1 MASRIWAP
9 PRPPSKPTHTPTME
23 AVSVPGMVPRQGWC
37 SLHASTSAPSLPP
50 SLFLPFFPASISQAI
65 NSHPASSWAPAPY
78 FNHQS
83 PVADFKHISAQLLNP
98 GNNMSMDAELFMSPV
113 TKMAISIGL
122 HRRRRSSLSQ
132 GVPTTCAA
140 RFPSFIRKG
149 HHFSL
154 IIVSVSSGL
163 PAPPRDRSSA
173 WLALWVNGV

>member
-1 MASRIWAP
+1 M
-9 PRPPSKPTHTPTME
+9 
-23 AVSVPGMVPRQGWC
+23 PGMVPRQGWC